1 MTWHN
6 TKEIEWHTIME
17 IGWHSI
23 QEIEWHKLV
32 EIRHADGAATIFS
45 NELLTF
51 SSHFLR
57 HQIKIS
63 DNREQNKKFV

>member
-32 EIRHADGAATIFS
+32 EIRHLRCKTKDHQPKNMLTYFFS
-45 NELLTF
+45 
-51 SSHFLR
+51 
-57 HQIKIS
+57 
-63 DNREQNKKFV
+63 